1 MIYDKEII
9 FILRFA
15 RRIYREEIGNFVFIE
30 KKKVKI

>member
-9 FILRFA
+9 FTLRFA
-15 RRIYREEIGNFVFIE
+15 RRIYREEIAHFVFIK